1 MSIVLSCVNLS
12 VSLAPH
18 HSSVLICVWALEVAL
33 TEMLLSP
40 FFKSRSKGKQVL
52 TF

>member
-18 HSSVLICVWALEVAL
+18 QSSVLNCVWALEVVL
-33 TEMLLSP
+33 TEMLFLP
-40 FFKSRSKGKQVL
+40 V
-52 TF
+52 